1 MRFAVMT
8 LGIYMALASIST
20 PASAVMVRSWEIANA
35 EAFGRGTLSGTEV
48 DAEGRL
54 RIAPE
59 FRTVWGPDEGIV
71 WAVAAGGDGATFVAL
86 SNPGRLLRIGADGE
100 VATWYEDSA
109 GGMVTAVVSD
119 GEGGAYIGI
128 SVIDGRVLRARA
140 PGEVELVGETSAM
153 YVWAL
158 HREESGKLWAA
169 TGVPGQILSRDEG
182 EAWETVLS
190 TGDDP
195 VRCLAALP
203 TGEIVA
209 GTGLEA
215 RVIRIGEDGKPF
227 VLFDGDRDEI
237 VALATTDSGRIYA
250 LAAGPRKKAGSPAG
264 EPPGGNGGSTTVVRV
279 TASPDPDE
287 PDESDSEPNPQ
298 NGPRPATRPTRPT
311 RPGSALF
318 RLDPEG
324 GYWKIWESSTELPFA
339 LAVDAQGFPIVGTGE
354 RGRIVR
360 LDPEGTTTRVL
371 RFPSET
377 VTALLA
383 AADGR
388 ILVGGAVDARLAEIG
403 PGYAEEAVFVSE
415 GFDAQTVA
423 EWGRVRWD
431 ADLPSGTR
439 LRLRVRA
446 GNTAEPDETWS
457 PWIDVEPLDGR
468 HEGKVAAPPAQRLQA
483 ELTLEGSKKGISPR
497 VRSVEVFYQPRNR
510 PPGIQELKVG
520 SPGEAW
526 SRAPQQSSANRGPL
540 VTDDPV
546 ARQTAASFR
555 PRRGG
560 GAPVRK
566 AYEPGART
574 FSWKA
579 GDPDGDPLV
588 YTLEI
593 RREGETAWTALAGN
607 IEDSFYS
614 WDGRGLP
621 DGHYRVRLT
630 ADDATNNALGKGF
643 AIHSVSDPF
652 AVDNKPPSIDEV
664 AVEETA
670 EGFRIRFEATDPG
683 GRIAAAERALGDG
696 SWSFLEP
703 EDGVADSATESYV
716 LVVPHDIDGS
726 EGINL
731 RLRVTDASG
740 NVTGTYRQ
748 LQRP

>member
-1 MRFAVMT
+1 MRLAVMT
-8 LGIYMALASIST
+8 LGIFTVLASAAA
-20 PASAVMVRSWEIANA
+20 PARAVMVRSWEIANA
-35 EAFGRGTLSGTEV
+35 KAFGRGTLSGTEV

-71 WAVAAGGDGATFVAL
+71 WAIAAGDDGATFVAL
-86 SNPGRLLRIGADGE
+86 SNPGRLLRIGDDGE
-100 VATWYEDSA
+100 VTTWYEDPS
-109 GGMVTAVVSD
+109 GGMVTAVAPD
-119 GEGGAYIGI
+119 GEGGVYIGV

-140 PGEVELVGETSAM
+140 PGEVELVGETSAV

-158 HREESGKLWAA
+158 HRDESGKLWAA
-169 TGVPGQILSRDEG
+169 TGVPGQILSRRAG
-182 EAWETVLS
+182 EAWETVIS

-203 TGEIVA
+203 SGEIVA

-215 RVIRIGEDGKPF
+215 RVIRIGKDGGPF

-250 LAAGPRKKAGSPAG
+250 LAAGPRKKPG
-264 EPPGGNGGSTTVVRV
+264 PPVEDTPRDKGTSTTVVRV
-279 TASPDPDE
+279 TPPPDPAE
-287 PDESDSEPNPQ
+287 PDAEPTPE
-298 NGPRPATRPTRPT
+298 NGPRQPARPTRPT
-311 RPGSALF
+311 RPGGALF

-339 LAVDAQGFPIVGTGE
+339 LAVDTEGFPIIATGE

-360 LDPEGTTTRVL
+360 MDPEGTTTRVL
-371 RFPSET
+371 RFPSDT

-388 ILVGGAVDARLAEIG
+388 VLVGGAVDARLAEIG
-403 PGYAEEAVFVSE
+403 PGHAAEAVFVSE
-415 GFDAQTVA
+415 GFNAGTVA
-423 EWGRVRWD
+423 EWGRIHWD

-457 PWIDVEPLDGR
+457 PWVDVDPFEGR
-468 HEGKVAAPPAQRLQA
+468 SEGKIGAPDAQRLQA
-483 ELTLEGSKKGISPR
+483 ELTLVGSKKGSSPL
-497 VRSVEVFYQPRNR
+497 VRSVEIFYQPRNR
-510 PPGIQELKVG
+510 PPGIQELEV
-520 SPGEAW
+520 SPPGEAW
-526 SRAPQQSSANRGPL
+526 SRAPQQNGANRGPL

-546 ARQTAASFR
+546 ARQTAGSFS

-588 YTLEI
+588 STLEI
-593 RREGETAWTALAGN
+593 RREGETAWTPLAGD

-621 DGHYRVRLT
+621 DGNYRVRLT
-630 ADDATNNALGKGF
+630 VDDGTNNALGKGF
-643 AIHSVSDPF
+643 AIHVVSDPF
-652 AVDNKPPSIDEV
+652 AVDNTPPSIDEV
-664 AVEETA
+664 TVEETG
-670 EGFRIRFEATDPG
+670 EGFRIRFEATDRG
-683 GRIAAAERALGDG
+683 GRIAAAERALDDG
-696 SWSFLEP
+696 PWSFLEP
-703 EDGVADSATESYV
+703 GDGVADSAAESYEL
-716 LVVPHDIDGS
+716 LVPYDADGS
-726 EGINL
+726 DDMNL
-731 RLRVTDASG
+731 RLRVTDGSG
-740 NVTGTYRQ
+740 NVAGTYRQ
-748 LQRP
+748 LRRR